1 MLISLEKTQ
10 SWGRRGSISSM
21 GCDVFDLPIA
31 LKTIVNFEC
40 CFPTVGEAKVNEI
53 GATSYRRARTPAV
66 QRRPPTY
73 SSDDTGSSFTQ
84 KQNDELCRKIW
95 PKLCVSFVRVQT
107 GWFSSCFMFDGFG
120 RIDVPFLI
128 CCLPLVLFSHFT
140 FIVDERNATRNEIIR
155 AL

>member
-1 MLISLEKTQ
+1 
-10 SWGRRGSISSM
+10 M

-40 CFPTVGEAKVNEI
+40 CFSTVGEAKVKEI

-84 KQNDELCRKIW
+84 KQNDELCRKKIA
-95 PKLCVSFVRVQT
+95 KTLCQ
-107 GWFSSCFMFDGFG
+107 DGFP
-120 RIDVPFLI
+120 RVS
-128 CCLPLVLFSHFT
+128 CLM
-140 FIVDERNATRNEIIR
+140 
-155 AL
+155 ALEGSMCHS

>member
-1 MLISLEKTQ
+1 
-10 SWGRRGSISSM
+10 M

-40 CFPTVGEAKVNEI
+40 CFPTVGQAKVNEI

-95 PKLCVSFVRVQT
+95 PKLWVSFVRVQT

-120 RIDVPFLI
+120 RIDVSFLI
-128 CCLPLVLFSHFT
+128 CCLPLVLFSHLT
-140 FIVDERNATRNEIIR
+140 FIVDERFFRKK
-155 AL
+155 